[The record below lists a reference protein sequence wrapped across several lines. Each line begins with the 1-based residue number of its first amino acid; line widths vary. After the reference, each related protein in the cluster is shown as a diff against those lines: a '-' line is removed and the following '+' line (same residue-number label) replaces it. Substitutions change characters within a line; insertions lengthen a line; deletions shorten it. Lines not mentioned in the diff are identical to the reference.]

1 MIDKVMPAG
10 LIFSSTFDDIEQ
22 TREPWHEARKKCRFT
37 DRDEILA
44 TLRRN
49 AELIH

>member
-1 MIDKVMPAG
+1 MPVG
-10 LIFSSTFDDIEQ
+10 LIFSATFDGVEH

-44 TLRRN
+44 TLHRN